1 MRGDDLIQLRPEGLY
16 CPPADLYVDPWRPVA
31 HAVLTHAHADHAR
44 PGSTRYLAQRD
55 AAPILRHRLGAD
67 LDLTTVAYGE
77 ALDVKGVRVSLHP
90 AGHIL
95 GSSQVRLEHEGRV
108 WVATG
113 DFKRDEDPT
122 CAPFEV
128 VPCDAI
134 ITEAT
139 FALPVY
145 RWRPPEEVIDAI
157 LAWWNDCAARG
168 RNALLCC
175 YALGKAQRVL
185 AGLLGRAPRPVL
197 LHRAMEPLVK
207 VYRDAGVAMVETEPA
222 TDRPKGEKLTGALV
236 LCPPSASGS
245 TWARRFGEREV
256 GFASGWMQ
264 VRGDRRRKAYDRGFA
279 LSDHADWPALT
290 DTLRACG
297 ARRVIT
303 THGFSEAL
311 ARYAREEM
319 GLDAEALATDF
330 HGEAEEAS

>member
-1 MRGDDLIQLRPEGLY
+1 MRDDDLIQLRPEGLY
-16 CPPADLYVDPWRPVA
+16 CPPAELYIDPWKPVA

-55 AAPILRHRLGAD
+55 AAPILRHRLGRD

-108 WVATG
+108 WVVTG

-145 RWRPPEEVIDAI
+145 RWRPPGEVIDAI

-185 AGLLGRAPRPVL
+185 AGLVGRAPRPVL
-197 LHRAMEPLVK
+197 LHGAMEPLVK

-222 TDRPKGEKLTGALV
+222 TDRPKERSSRARWCCALPRPRARPGRGA
-236 LCPPSASGS
+236 SASARWASRRAGCRCAATAVARPTTAASRSRTTPTGPRSS
-245 TWARRFGEREV
+245 TRSAR
-256 GFASGWMQ
+256 AA
-264 VRGDRRRKAYDRGFA
+264 RGG
-279 LSDHADWPALT
+279 
-290 DTLRACG
+290 
-297 ARRVIT
+297 
-303 THGFSEAL
+303 
-311 ARYAREEM
+311 
-319 GLDAEALATDF
+319 
-330 HGEAEEAS
+330 